1 MAEKSKKS
9 FIDQIYDE
17 IGESDMHQGVSD
29 YLSTGYLPL
38 NKAISGVYAGGF
50 PVGRISE
57 VYGKESSG
65 KTLLATMA
73 CVETQSKKGLAVYLD
88 HEHAFELE
96 FAKKLGLKNDK
107 DLWVYKQPVTA
118 EDTFKIIDFIVT
130 LATKDAPDKYIT
142 VIVDSVASMIPKYE
156 FDMGAGESNMKSK
169 LALASVMSSE
179 LKKLAAVIGG
189 TNVTVIF
196 LNQVRENPGVMFGSP
211 EKTTGGNALK
221 FYASLRVQLRK
232 SGTVKDGEGQDA
244 TIVGEN
250 VVATIIKNKIWQPF
264 KTANYV
270 TDLAR
275 GGINLC
281 SSHIDALIKDKII
294 VQSGAW
300 FEYNGAKVQGKG
312 KLIELVKDPTEYA
325 KMLTLFKD

>member
-1 MAEKSKKS
+1 MAEKPKKS
-9 FIDQIYDE
+9 FVDQIYDE
-17 IGESDMHQGVSD
+17 IGESDIHQGVSS

-38 NKAISGVYAGGF
+38 NKAISGRFDGGF

-73 CVETQSKKGLAVYLD
+73 CIETQSKDGLGVYLD

-96 FAKKLGLKNDK
+96 FAQKLGLKNDK
-107 DLWVYKQPVTA
+107 DLWVYKQPVMA
-118 EDTFKIIDFIVT
+118 EDTFKIIDFIVN
-130 LATKDAPDKYIT
+130 LATKDAPDKFIT

-156 FDMGAGESNMKSK
+156 FDMGPGESNMKSK

-196 LNQVRENPGVMFGSP
+196 LNQVRDNPGVMFGNP

-232 SGTVKDGEGQDA
+232 TGAVKDGEGA
-244 TIVGEN
+244 EAVIVGEN
-250 VVATIIKNKIWQPF
+250 VVATVIKNKVWQPF
-264 KTANYV
+264 KTANYI
-270 TDLAR
+270 TDITR
-275 GGINLC
+275 GGINLYT
-281 SSHIDALIKDKII
+281 SHIDALIKDKVI

-300 FEYNGAKVQGKG
+300 FEYNGIKIQGKN
-312 KLIELVKDPTEYA
+312 KLIELIKEPDEYS